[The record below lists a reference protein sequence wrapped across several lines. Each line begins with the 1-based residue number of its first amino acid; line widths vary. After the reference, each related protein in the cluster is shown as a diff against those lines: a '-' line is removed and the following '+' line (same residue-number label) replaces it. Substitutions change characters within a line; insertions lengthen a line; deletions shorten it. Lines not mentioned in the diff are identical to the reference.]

1 MKNIKTKIIIASIL
15 LFPSVIFAQTKDL
28 KYLAGEVTNYIQIA
42 IALILSL
49 AVLMFV
55 YNVYKYFIS
64 GSDDVSSKKDAGLYV
79 MWSVIGFFVILS
91 FWGLV
96 NILLKS
102 FQLDNQLPTN
112 SIFGTFKSSNNNNS
126 NSIFNQK
133 PDLKVNPPSDSGS
146 LKVNPPNL

>member
-1 MKNIKTKIIIASIL
+1 
-15 LFPSVIFAQTKDL
+15 
-28 KYLAGEVTNYIQIA
+28 
-42 IALILSL
+42 
-49 AVLMFV
+49 
-55 YNVYKYFIS
+55 
-64 GSDDVSSKKDAGLYV
+64 

-126 NSIFNQK
+126 NSIFNQT
-133 PDLKVNPPSDSGS
+133 PDRNVNGISGPDRNVNP
-146 LKVNPPNL
+146 K